1 MADLEKRALGR
12 TGIDITVLG
21 YGAMELRGAPRGRDL
36 SEDDAGSILNA
47 VLDLSVNFIDT
58 SIDYGVSE
66 ERIGRHIARR
76 RGEYFLASKCGCL
89 VGWEPDPGRDRGG
102 PHVYTKENIVAGI
115 EQSLRRL
122 NTDYIDLLQVHMT
135 PSRQALEENDVV
147 GTMTELRDQ
156 GKIRFLGMSGAIP
169 NLADHIAM
177 GAFDAFQI
185 PYSASQREHESLIS
199 AASAAG
205 AGVIIRGGAARGA
218 PSGDQRA
225 AQRNPELLDVWER
238 AGMDELLDEGQSR
251 MEFVIRFTETH
262 PDMDTNIVGTINPAH
277 LEANLAAAAKGPL
290 PADVYDEAKRR
301 LADAG
306 TAPQALA

>member
-1 MADLEKRALGR
+1 MADLEKRTLGR
-12 TGIDITVLG
+12 TGMDVTVLG
-21 YGAMELRGAPRGRDL
+21 YGAMELRGAPRGREI
-36 SEDDAGSILNA
+36 SEEDAGRMLNA
-47 VLDLSVNFIDT
+47 VLDQGVNFIDT

-66 ERIGRHIARR
+66 ERIGRHISNRR
-76 RGEYFLASKCGCL
+76 SEYFLASKCGCL

-102 PHVYTKENIVAGI
+102 PHVYTRENIVAGV

-135 PSRQALEENDVV
+135 PSRETLEEHDVV
-147 GTMTELRDQ
+147 GTMTDLRDQ
-156 GKIRFLGMSGAIP
+156 GKIRFLGMSGTVP

-185 PYSASQREHESLIS
+185 PYSASQREHEALI
-199 AASAAG
+199 AQASAAG
-205 AGVIIRGGAARGA
+205 AGIIIRGGAARGA
-218 PSGDQRA
+218 PSGEERT

-238 AGMDELLDEGQSR
+238 AKMDELLDEGQTR

-277 LEANLAAAAKGPL
+277 LEANLTAAAKGNL
-290 PADVYDEAKRR
+290 PPDVYDEAKRR

-306 TAPQALA
+306 TAPQQRA